1 MDYLTAENIVP
12 LTVTSHSVQD
22 VAFATDTVYNGKTYT
37 YVSTHRLTGGEYVI
51 RNAYFLE
58 EAGELKPAELPE
70 GIAQEYHTGSRTPLF
85 SLISPNIVKNF
96 YGGAGLG
103 VSVLANALDQ
113 LKGVDLAYNNF
124 CRDFKLGGKKVF
136 YDQSLVQMDENG
148 HPVTP
153 DDIMQSL
160 FFQLGD
166 GCDLGDNHPIT
177 EYNRLCAW
185 KKTSRAYRR
194 RSIIFRFASASVRS
208 IYQFNSSSIVTATQ
222 YNGDK
227 QDLVQNAAKHSIA
240 VGQHVK
246 ALVRALLWAGKYVLG
261 ADVDPEAPV
270 TVDFDDSYIVDK
282 ETQKEQFR
290 QFVIAGK
297 VPLWYYLTRFEDMEE
312 GEAKAIANESA
323 RALGDPYADA

>member
-1 MDYLTAENIVP
+1 M
-12 LTVTSHSVQD
+12 
-22 VAFATDTVYNGKTYT
+22 
-37 YVSTHRLTGGEYVI
+37 
-51 RNAYFLE
+51 
-58 EAGELKPAELPE
+58 
-70 GIAQEYHTGSRTPLF
+70 F

-153 DDIMQSL
+153 DDIMQWL

-177 EYNRLCAW
+177 EYNPSLRVEENIAGIQAALDYLSLRVGFGT
-185 KKTSRAYRR
+185 KH
-194 RSIIFRFASASVRS
+194 
-208 IYQFNSSSIVTATQ
+208 YQFNSSSIVTATQ

-240 VGQHVK
+240 VGQHVQ

>member
-1 MDYLTAENIVP
+1 M
-12 LTVTSHSVQD
+12 
-22 VAFATDTVYNGKTYT
+22 K
-37 YVSTHRLTGGEYVI
+37 
-51 RNAYFLE
+51 
-58 EAGELKPAELPE
+58 K
-70 GIAQEYHTGSRTPLF
+70 
-85 SLISPNIVKNF
+85 F

-148 HPVTP
+148 QPVTP

-166 GCDLGDNHPIT
+166 GCALGENHPIT
-177 EYNRLCAW
+177 EYNPSLRVEENIAGIQAALDYLSLRVGFGT
-185 KKTSRAYRR
+185 KH
-194 RSIIFRFASASVRS
+194 
-208 IYQFNSSSIVTATQ
+208 YQFNSSSIVTATQ

-240 VGQHVK
+240 VGQHVQ

-323 RALGDPYADA
+323 RTLGDPYADA